1 MQRVVWSLAFVV
13 VLVLAGS
20 VLASGSPGDPPGD
33 PLTVVAF
40 GDVTARA
47 GHGVD
52 RADVFPAVYAALL
65 ADALGVEVEVVNRA
79 SAAVRPPAMW
89 GSDIRSDGPLRTAL
103 ARADVVIVWLCSTEM
118 LDMLAD
124 YGPHQWPDPIR
135 ERLMTGGASAF
146 VRPEDLVADVA
157 VPLRAVVPEHA
168 TILVGDCFVTSRV
181 SEVHAGQPY
190 WPQLEELAYGE
201 YRAALA
207 RAAAAIDAVLVP
219 TYAALN
225 GSDGATTVDAAFV
238 LRDEPFRFNE
248 AGHRFLAELFRQHDG
263 LTRPL
268 D

>member
-79 SAAVRPPAMW
+79 SAGARTPAQW
-89 GSDIRSDGPLRTAL
+89 GSDIRSEGPLRTAL
-103 ARADVVIVWLCSTEM
+103 ARADVVLVWLCLTDR
-118 LDMLAD
+118 LDMFAD
-124 YGPHQWPDPIR
+124 FGPHQWPDPIR
-135 ERLMTGGASAF
+135 ERLTAEEVSVF
-146 VRPEDLVADVA
+146 VSPDGLEREIA
-157 VPLRAVVPEHA
+157 VPLQAVVPEHA

-190 WPQLEELAYGE
+190 WHEFEGLAYGAW
-201 YRAALA
+201 AAAAA
-207 RAAAAIDAVLVP
+207 RAAGAIDAVLVP

>member
-1 MQRVVWSLAFVV
+1 MQRIVCSLVMAA
-13 VLVLAGS
+13 VLVLTAS

-65 ADALGVEVEVVNRA
+65 ADELGVEVEVVNRA
-79 SAAVRPPAMW
+79 SAGVRTPAQW
-89 GSDIRSDGPLRTAL
+89 ASDIRSVGPLRTAL
-103 ARADVVIVWLCSTEM
+103 ASADIVIVWLCSTDL
-118 LDMLAD
+118 LDMFAD
-124 YGPHQWPDPIR
+124 FAPHQWPDPIR
-135 ERLMTGGASAF
+135 DRLTAGERSAF
-146 VRPEDLVADVA
+146 VSPGGLENDVA
-157 VPLRAVVPEHA
+157 FALRTAVPEHA
-168 TILVGDCFVTSRV
+168 TILVGDCFATSRV
-181 SEVHAGQPY
+181 IEVHGDEPY
-190 WPQLEELAYGE
+190 WPEFERLAYGE
-201 YRAALA
+201 WRAAVA
-207 RAAAAIDAVLVP
+207 RKAADFDAVMVP

-225 GSDGATTVDAAFV
+225 GSNGATVVDPAFV

-263 LTRPL
+263 LAAPS

>member
-1 MQRVVWSLAFVV
+1 MQRVAWSLAFVV
-13 VLVLAGS
+13 VLVFAGS

-33 PLTVVAF
+33 RLTVVAF
-40 GDVTARA
+40 GDATARA

-79 SAAVRPPAMW
+79 SAAIRPPALW

-103 ARADVVIVWLCSTEM
+103 ASADVVIVWLCSTEF
-118 LDMLAD
+118 LDSFAD

-135 ERLMTGGASAF
+135 ERLTTGDYAEITEPDFIWPA
-146 VRPEDLVADVA
+146 V

-181 SEVHAGQPY
+181 IEVHAGQPY
-190 WPQLEELAYGE
+190 WSEFEGLSSGALS
-201 YRAALA
+201 AALA
-207 RAAAAIDAVLVP
+207 RAAAEVGAVVVP

-225 GSDGATTVDAAFV
+225 GPEGATAVDPGLV
-238 LRDEPFRFNE
+238 LHVEPFRFSE
-248 AGHRFLAELFRQHDG
+248 AGHRFLAELFRQYDG
-263 LTRPL
+263 LGGRT